1 MPLFA
6 LKRMRTAAAI
16 TVLACGSAWLT
27 GCTSEPAEGGVKGA
41 PPSATTPSETD
52 SGTTPTDPS
61 DAGGA
66 HARIPDEN
74 KNLKVPDFK
83 DYPGITENTDEGAEQ
98 TLRFYFDAMYYGY
111 ATGDTEPLE
120 SISNTDACETCSSA
134 MKQIDASTSQGDF
147 AIPGEVVV
155 TDLAV
160 VETTGD
166 RQRGVYIEFE
176 RRNFR
181 KLSEGEGP
189 KNSKDRRVVGAGKL
203 SFSDEGGWKVN
214 AVEWDNAN

>member
-6 LKRMRTAAAI
+6 LKRVRIAAAI

-52 SGTTPTDPS
+52 SGTTPTNPS
-61 DAGGA
+61 DAGGT

-74 KNLKVPDFK
+74 KNLKAPDFK
-83 DYPGITENTDEGAEQ
+83 DYPGITENTDEGASQ

-120 SISNTDACETCSSA
+120 RVFEPGKCKNCDDIVGEIASDSA
-134 MKQIDASTSQGDF
+134 EGTYLLVDDI
-147 AIPGEVVV
+147 EVV
-155 TDLAV
+155 DLGV
-160 VETTGD
+160 VEPSNSGKSE
-166 RQRGVYIEFE
+166 VFIEFK
-176 RRNFR
+176 R
-181 KLSEGEGP
+181 P
-189 KNSKDRRVVGAGKL
+189 KIVEVSTPNGREEFEPTVVQGAAQVSWAKSGKWVIQ
-203 SFSDEGGWKVN
+203 DVAWENV
-214 AVEWDNAN
+214 